1 MRKATV
7 TSEMDSACARNDGG
21 STASGTTLGVAVS
34 LTEIS
39 TRIAFVA
46 GLALVALLVIGWRK
60 TAKDSLRA
68 PVDGFET
75 GGAETGIEYLTGS
88 DVRRLAAGKLLRVLG
103 LGAIA
108 VLIGIVLSLGA
119 SLSVSW
125 LVTNILDRL

>member
-7 TSEMDSACARNDGG
+7 TNEMDRACARNDGG
-21 STASGTTLGVAVS
+21 STAPGTTLGVAVS

-60 TAKDSLRA
+60 TAKDSPQA
-68 PVDGFET
+68 PVDGF
-75 GGAETGIEYLTGS
+75 ETGIEYLTGS
-88 DVRRLAAGKLLRVLG
+88 DVRRLAAGKLLRILG
-103 LGAIA
+103 LGGIA
-108 VLIGIVLSLGA
+108 VLIGIVLSLGV

>member
-7 TSEMDSACARNDGG
+7 TNEMDRAWARNDGG

-39 TRIAFVA
+39 TRIAVVA
-46 GLALVALLVIGWRK
+46 GLALVALLVIGRRK
-60 TAKDSLRA
+60 TAKDSLEA

-75 GGAETGIEYLTGS
+75 GGSEIGSEFLTCS
-88 DVRRLAAGKLLRVLG
+88 EVRRLAAGKLLRVLG
-103 LGAIA
+103 LGGIA
-108 VLIGIVLSLGA
+108 VLIGIVLSLGV

>member
-1 MRKATV
+1 MRKANV
-7 TSEMDSACARNDGG
+7 TAEMDSACALNDGG
-21 STASGTTLGVAVS
+21 STASGTTLVVAVS

-46 GLALVALLVIGWRK
+46 CLALVALLVIGRRK

-68 PVDGFET
+68 PVDGLET
-75 GGAETGIEYLTGS
+75 DGPEIGIEYLTAS
-88 DVRRLAAGKLLRVLG
+88 EVRRLAAGKVLRILG
-103 LGAIA
+103 LGGIA
-108 VLIGIVLSLGA
+108 VLIGIVLSLGV